1 MQTQIGASQFAGD
14 APPRTLTRTE
24 TVQSCPWPCP
34 CLAHGLVNL
43 GLVNLALGEEVMRK
57 VVAGDSTMI
66 LLIKKIAGLA
76 LILLGGLMVAHGGFA
91 SVSWEV
97 VTGTLLIVAG
107 VAVLIMKIVSRNT
120 PTNSLPSE
128 RAASRAK

>member
-1 MQTQIGASQFAGD
+1 
-14 APPRTLTRTE
+14 
-24 TVQSCPWPCP
+24 
-34 CLAHGLVNL
+34 
-43 GLVNLALGEEVMRK
+43 
-57 VVAGDSTMI
+57 MI

-76 LILLGGLMVAHGGFA
+76 LILLGGLMVAHGGFT

-107 VAVLIMKIVSRNT
+107 VAILIMKIVSRNT
-120 PTNSLPSE
+120 PTRSLPSE

>member
-1 MQTQIGASQFAGD
+1 
-14 APPRTLTRTE
+14 
-24 TVQSCPWPCP
+24 
-34 CLAHGLVNL
+34 
-43 GLVNLALGEEVMRK
+43 
-57 VVAGDSTMI
+57 MI

-76 LILLGGLMVAHGGFA
+76 LILLGGLMVAHGGFS

-107 VAVLIMKIVSRNT
+107 VAILIMKIVGRNA
-120 PTNSLPSE
+120 PARSLPSE

>member
-1 MQTQIGASQFAGD
+1 
-14 APPRTLTRTE
+14 
-24 TVQSCPWPCP
+24 
-34 CLAHGLVNL
+34 
-43 GLVNLALGEEVMRK
+43 
-57 VVAGDSTMI
+57 MI

-91 SVSWEV
+91 SVSREV

-107 VAVLIMKIVSRNT
+107 VAVLIMKIVSRNA
-120 PTNSLPSE
+120 PTRSLPSE

>member
-1 MQTQIGASQFAGD
+1 
-14 APPRTLTRTE
+14 
-24 TVQSCPWPCP
+24 
-34 CLAHGLVNL
+34 
-43 GLVNLALGEEVMRK
+43 
-57 VVAGDSTMI
+57 MI

-107 VAVLIMKIVSRNT
+107 VAVLIMKSVSRNT

>member
-1 MQTQIGASQFAGD
+1 
-14 APPRTLTRTE
+14 
-24 TVQSCPWPCP
+24 
-34 CLAHGLVNL
+34 
-43 GLVNLALGEEVMRK
+43 
-57 VVAGDSTMI
+57 MI

-76 LILLGGLMVAHGGFA
+76 LILLGGLMVAHGGFS

-107 VAVLIMKIVSRNT
+107 VAILIMKIVGRNT
-120 PTNSLPSE
+120 PARSLPSE